1 MKLEQ
6 LKIDGRVIEI
16 LKEQGIEEFYPPQEA
31 SIGYAM
37 DDENL
42 VLSAPTAGGKSLVAY
57 LAMLKSVLNGG
68 KAMYIVPLRALASE
82 KYEDLK
88 IFEKIGVKIAVS
100 YGDLDSPEPELESFD
115 IIIVTSEKADSLL
128 RHRAYWLKKITIVV
142 ADEIHLIN
150 DPGRGPTFET
160 ILSRFKENAQIIGLS
175 ATIKNSEE
183 LAEWLNARHV
193 KSDWRPVPLKEG
205 VYLDG
210 AINFIDNTAKKIKK
224 EKDEIVSLVS
234 DTLKDNGQTL
244 IFTNTRRSAEG
255 LAEKLSETCKKFLDE
270 KEKSELK
277 KVSEKIIKSQSEPT
291 SVGSRIAKCVE
302 NGAAYHHAGLSNTQ
316 RKTIEKNFRNG
327 EIKCIAATPTLA
339 AGINLPARRV
349 IIKNLYRF
357 DPNFGRMPIPIL
369 EIKQMEG
376 RAGRPQY
383 DKEGEAI
390 LIAKNEDEKNRIYE
404 DYLLGETE
412 SIYSK
417 LGSENALRTHILSSI
432 ASGFVNNEEMLK
444 NFIGNTFYACQTD
457 IWKLDEIIEKV
468 VGFLEENS
476 MIKGFNATKYGKKVS
491 DLYIDPL
498 SAVKMKEMLE
508 KNVSSDFSLLH
519 AVCATPDMPV
529 LYLRK
534 NDYEWVEEKANKN
547 KELIINEDYEYFL
560 SEVKTACL
568 LEDWTNEFS
577 EEHII
582 NRYGVGP
589 GDIYAKTETGEWLLY
604 SMRELAGLFNR
615 GIMRTLNRLMRRMKY
630 GVKEELLE
638 LTSLKGIGRIRA
650 RVLFKNGLKTIDDLR
665 KVDAE
670 KLSRIK
676 KIGKA
681 VAEDIKR
688 QVDYDRNHWR

>member
-234 DTLKDNGQTL
+234 DTLKDNGQAL
-244 IFTNTRRSAEG
+244 IFTNTRRSAES
-255 LAEKLSETCKKFLDE
+255 LAEKLSETCKNFLDE

-534 NDYEWVEEKANKN
+534 NDYEWVEEKASKN

>member
-1 MKLEQ
+1 MKVDE
-6 LKIDGRVIEI
+6 LKIDDRVIRI
-16 LKEQGIEEFYPPQEA
+16 LKGQGIEELYPPQEA
-31 SIGYAM
+31 SIGYALNG
-37 DDENL
+37 EKL
-42 VLSAPTAGGKSLVAY
+42 VLSVPTAGGKSLVAY

-82 KYEDLK
+82 KFEDLK
-88 IFEKIGVKIAVS
+88 IFESIGVKVALS

-128 RHRAYWLKKITIVV
+128 RHRSHWLKKITIVV

-150 DPGRGPTFET
+150 DPGRGPTLET

-183 LAEWLNARHV
+183 LAEWLDARHV

-205 VYLDG
+205 GYLDG
-210 AINFIDNTAKKIKK
+210 AISFIDNTTKKIKK

-234 DTLKDNGQTL
+234 DTLENDGQVL

-255 LAEKLSETCKKFLDE
+255 LAEKLSGLCKNFMDE
-270 KEKSELK
+270 NEESVLK
-277 KVSEKIIKSQSEPT
+277 KISEKIINSQSEPT
-291 SVGSRIAKCVE
+291 SAGSKIALCVK
-302 NGAAYHHAGLSNTQ
+302 NGVAYHHAGLSNAQ
-316 RKTIEKNFRNG
+316 RKIVEKNFRNRG
-327 EIKCIAATPTLA
+327 IKCVAATPTLA

-357 DPNFGRMPIPIL
+357 DPNFGRIPIPIL

-390 LIAKNEDEKNRIYE
+390 LIAKNENEKNRIYE
-404 DYLLGETE
+404 DYLLNETE

-417 LGSENALRTHILSSI
+417 LGSETALRTHILSSI
-432 ASGFVNNEEMLK
+432 AAGFVSSEKELK
-444 NFIGNTFYACQTD
+444 NFIGNTFYAYQTET
-457 IWKLDEIIEKV
+457 WRLDEIIEKV
-468 VGFLEENS
+468 VGFLEENN
-476 MIKGFNATKYGKKVS
+476 MVKGFNATKYGKKVS

-498 SAVKMKEMLE
+498 SAVKIKKALE
-508 KNVSSDFSLLH
+508 KNSSSDFSLLH
-519 AVCATPDMPV
+519 SACATPDMHI

-534 NDYEWVEEKANKN
+534 NDYEWVEEKAKKH
-547 KELIINEDYEYFL
+547 KEDLLIEDDYEYFL

-568 LEDWTNEFS
+568 LEDWINESS
-577 EEHII
+577 EEYITKK
-582 NRYGVGP
+582 YSVGP
-589 GDIYAKTETGEWLLY
+589 GDVYAKTETGEWLLY

-638 LTSLKGIGRIRA
+638 LTILKGIGRVRGRI
-650 RVLFKNGLKTIDDLR
+650 LFKNGFRTIESLKKTD
-665 KVDAE
+665 VE

-676 KIGKA
+676 KIGKGLA
-681 VAEDIKR
+681 DDIKK
-688 QVDYDRNHWR
+688 QVDKW

>member
-82 KYEDLK
+82 KFEDLK

-665 KVDAE
+665 KVDVE